1 MSNSLLKTLS
11 GEVLEGKSVSPI
23 TLGGASLLLLRL
35 VPKMDKHIFVQI
47 EDHSTASDLFTYCFM
62 LNNESFCFF
71 PEDDSGFTVPGFST
85 ENQRYRKEA
94 ILKRDQAITCC
105 VIGVG
110 GAIHKKTIPLN
121 RGSKI
126 EKLVYREGQNIERD
140 DVLNKLISFGY
151 GKADTTREPGFFS
164 SRGDILD
171 IFPYHFKNP
180 FRLSFDFNVI
190 EKISIYDPLSQVSI
204 KNVSSLALF
213 EHFEKQNVDNI
224 TLMEHYG
231 FPTVLSL
238 KANGDYFSI
247 GKEQNKQ
254 QFQTGFRRLSM
265 KNLVQE
271 HRLLKIKDVASRCN
285 TVVFVGVSEA
295 PALRGLLFDEVEKG
309 YIPSSYLSDKFS
321 TLYVSEKDLLSK
333 DRFLNRWSYT
343 KHWVQQEAESS
354 VLNLTAGDFIVHR
367 LFGIG
372 IFIGIVEN
380 KKNGKESVGIEY
392 ADNAR
397 VYVSLDQLSL
407 IHKYIGSRKEPKIS
421 TLGTKKWKTGVEKT
435 REEIEIVANEIIQNY
450 TKTTQ
455 KRAFKY
461 EAENSLYGEP
471 RRSFPY
477 VETPD
482 QAKAIEDVLNDLNA
496 EKPMDRLVCGD
507 VGFGKTEVA
516 VRAVFKVFLSKK
528 LSVFLCP
535 TTILSDQHFRTL
547 TKRLSGLGVSIKQ
560 ITRFISNKKQK
571 EIIKKLKNKEVDL
584 LIGTHRI
591 LSRDVSISNLGLLII
606 DEEHRF
612 GVKHKEQIRSIKE
625 GVDVLTLTA
634 TPIPR
639 TLQQSMVGIKKIST
653 IRTPPESRKPII
665 TTVQY
670 FDWKL
675 INRKIKDET
684 ARGGQVYFLHNNTF
698 TMPLMVD
705 KIRKKFPYLSV
716 VGLSGQMKNDE
727 IEKRSNMFFD
737 GKIDVLVCTTIIE
750 SGIDVSNANCIIVN
764 DSQNF
769 GLSQLYQIRGR
780 VGRGS
785 AQAYCMLLVPS
796 KKLEKDAFEKLKA
809 LEQNTSLGSGYKIS
823 VKDLE
828 IRGAGSI
835 FGYKQSGHI
844 ASVGYQMYCDM
855 LAEEL
860 VKKKTSEIQSCEP
873 ANIICSVTTEIS
885 PSYIENPSARLSYY
899 HKISTVFNLSGVDQL
914 EGELV
919 DVFGQF
925 PCGVNNLLNLAR
937 VKLLYSISGI
947 SKINISEDAVS
958 IIICANEKTRE
969 MGSVVSNILAYS
981 GEEVEGVYL
990 KDSTEKSV
998 RILFNLKK
1006 DVSPLSFL
1014 IKVVDLFKYETIA

>member
-1 MSNSLLKTLS
+1 ML
-11 GEVLEGKSVSPI
+11 VLEK
-23 TLGGASLLLLRL
+23 LKLR
-35 VPKMDKHIFVQI
+35 
-47 EDHSTASDLFTYCFM
+47 SGLF
-62 LNNESFCFF
+62 
-71 PEDDSGFTVPGFST
+71 
-85 ENQRYRKEA
+85 
-94 ILKRDQAITCC
+94 
-105 VIGVG
+105 
-110 GAIHKKTIPLN
+110 
-121 RGSKI
+121 
-126 EKLVYREGQNIERD
+126 
-140 DVLNKLISFGY
+140 
-151 GKADTTREPGFFS
+151 
-164 SRGDILD
+164 
-171 IFPYHFKNP
+171 
-180 FRLSFDFNVI
+180 
-190 EKISIYDPLSQVSI
+190 
-204 KNVSSLALF
+204 
-213 EHFEKQNVDNI
+213 
-224 TLMEHYG
+224 
-231 FPTVLSL
+231 
-238 KANGDYFSI
+238 
-247 GKEQNKQ
+247 
-254 QFQTGFRRLSM
+254 
-265 KNLVQE
+265 
-271 HRLLKIKDVASRCN
+271 
-285 TVVFVGVSEA
+285 
-295 PALRGLLFDEVEKG
+295 
-309 YIPSSYLSDKFS
+309 
-321 TLYVSEKDLLSK
+321 
-333 DRFLNRWSYT
+333 
-343 KHWVQQEAESS
+343 
-354 VLNLTAGDFIVHR
+354 
-367 LFGIG
+367 
-372 IFIGIVEN
+372 
-380 KKNGKESVGIEY
+380 
-392 ADNAR
+392 
-397 VYVSLDQLSL
+397 
-407 IHKYIGSRKEPKIS
+407 
-421 TLGTKKWKTGVEKT
+421 
-435 REEIEIVANEIIQNY
+435 
-450 TKTTQ
+450 
-455 KRAFKY
+455 
-461 EAENSLYGEP
+461 
-471 RRSFPY
+471 
-477 VETPD
+477 
-482 QAKAIEDVLNDLNA
+482 
-496 EKPMDRLVCGD
+496 
-507 VGFGKTEVA
+507 
-516 VRAVFKVFLSKK
+516 FKVFLSKK

-547 TKRLSGLGVSIKQ
+547 TKRLSNLGVSIEQ

-571 EIIKKLKNKEVDL
+571 EIINKLKNKEVDL

-705 KIRKKFPYLSV
+705 KIRKKFSHLSV

-737 GKIDVLVCTTIIE
+737 GKIDVLVCTTIID
-750 SGIDVSNANCIIVN
+750 SGIDVSNANCIIIN

-785 AQAYCMLLVPS
+785 AQAYCILLVPP

-1006 DVSPLSFL
+1006 DLSPLSFL

>member
-1 MSNSLLKTLS
+1 M
-11 GEVLEGKSVSPI
+11 
-23 TLGGASLLLLRL
+23 
-35 VPKMDKHIFVQI
+35 
-47 EDHSTASDLFTYCFM
+47 
-62 LNNESFCFF
+62 
-71 PEDDSGFTVPGFST
+71 
-85 ENQRYRKEA
+85 
-94 ILKRDQAITCC
+94 
-105 VIGVG
+105 
-110 GAIHKKTIPLN
+110 
-121 RGSKI
+121 
-126 EKLVYREGQNIERD
+126 
-140 DVLNKLISFGY
+140 
-151 GKADTTREPGFFS
+151 
-164 SRGDILD
+164 
-171 IFPYHFKNP
+171 
-180 FRLSFDFNVI
+180 
-190 EKISIYDPLSQVSI
+190 
-204 KNVSSLALF
+204 
-213 EHFEKQNVDNI
+213 
-224 TLMEHYG
+224 
-231 FPTVLSL
+231 
-238 KANGDYFSI
+238 
-247 GKEQNKQ
+247 
-254 QFQTGFRRLSM
+254 
-265 KNLVQE
+265 
-271 HRLLKIKDVASRCN
+271 
-285 TVVFVGVSEA
+285 
-295 PALRGLLFDEVEKG
+295 
-309 YIPSSYLSDKFS
+309 
-321 TLYVSEKDLLSK
+321 
-333 DRFLNRWSYT
+333 
-343 KHWVQQEAESS
+343 
-354 VLNLTAGDFIVHR
+354 
-367 LFGIG
+367 
-372 IFIGIVEN
+372 
-380 KKNGKESVGIEY
+380 
-392 ADNAR
+392 
-397 VYVSLDQLSL
+397 
-407 IHKYIGSRKEPKIS
+407 
-421 TLGTKKWKTGVEKT
+421 
-435 REEIEIVANEIIQNY
+435 
-450 TKTTQ
+450 
-455 KRAFKY
+455 
-461 EAENSLYGEP
+461 
-471 RRSFPY
+471 
-477 VETPD
+477 
-482 QAKAIEDVLNDLNA
+482 
-496 EKPMDRLVCGD
+496 
-507 VGFGKTEVA
+507 
-516 VRAVFKVFLSKK
+516 
-528 LSVFLCP
+528 
-535 TTILSDQHFRTL
+535 
-547 TKRLSGLGVSIKQ
+547 
-560 ITRFISNKKQK
+560 
-571 EIIKKLKNKEVDL
+571 
-584 LIGTHRI
+584 
-591 LSRDVSISNLGLLII
+591 GLLII

-705 KIRKKFPYLSV
+705 KIRKKFSHLSV

-737 GKIDVLVCTTIIE
+737 GKIDVLVCTTIID
-750 SGIDVSNANCIIVN
+750 SGIDVSNANCIIIN

-785 AQAYCMLLVPS
+785 AQAYCILLVPP

-1006 DVSPLSFL
+1006 DLSPLSFL